1 MSVIENKLEFYE
13 VPQRGEPYI
22 RWTTAS
28 SSLSIPGSVTV
39 GANTRIKLKFQITD
53 FGSPPPS
60 GSSSI
65 SHYLFSFYGLTPS
78 FGIDVDYNGSV
89 KWIVWSTGGYYAGA
103 ADQFEHVLEF
113 DGTSYY
119 LDGALL
125 KGFSQPISDQSGGTF
140 FNSNNIYYDWDAKIY
155 YFQIYS
161 GSTLTRNFI
170 PAIRDGHAG
179 LYDTIAGTFVWSSQA
194 DVFVPGDPPLLFDVE
209 NDQIDSI
216 HSVEA
221 LSFLGDELSYDTMET
236 DVRQKV
242 IMETA
247 VAHIA
252 CSGDQHAL
260 IGWQVT
266 DSGGNYDRSFDITL
280 VFSNDL
286 TSSKFYQHIL
296 CVDNCCRLQYNRL
309 QQRYELFIRTGEQT
323 TETLN
328 IPTAALPV
336 DTQRHVVRITGS
348 GTLEVDEAEV
358 FTGLTIYNNRAQ
370 NGSLVSLGNWATESY
385 SGNYP
390 FTGKIYSCD
399 ILLGT
404 NSRLLF
410 AFRPAVRDGEYGLL
424 SSDSGAIYSNRFCPS
439 VTDVPFAGELTVETS
454 YGDDLTPMPYGTPV
468 LHYMDDV
475 LAARYYIEEMKR
487 TGLISFGISGISA
500 IGLLSRQYH
509 KGGLFSGESFV
520 LVVSEILGDSI
531 DYSVSQELGAV
542 QVYGHLPYATR
553 RDNLRQ
559 LLFATNGHVFRDA
572 DRQIYFDFL
581 DGSEAVEILDENIF
595 ENGSV
600 EYPKLATKVT
610 LTEHDYYYY
619 GGVSEVTLFDNTNG
633 YAVEGLL
640 VKFQN
645 APIYPASLATTGTLT
660 FRDASVN
667 CAIVTGQGTLTGK
680 PYVHTTLDLVR
691 YDDNSGR
698 EEYEVSV
705 TDATLVTA
713 VNGEGVADRVA
724 DYWFHRHII
733 KADIKWSGERCGKLY
748 SVKNAFLEEEAG
760 YLVKMEKVVSSF
772 VRASC
777 EFIAGVGS
785 GDSGNVFEHYAVIT
799 SSGSWSIPEGV
810 DTIRLILVGGGSGG
824 QSGLKGKDGN
834 NSSGGAGGNAGAPG
848 SGGRIYILTLTGV
861 SGSLSV
867 VIGTGGVGGAACS
880 SDQTPNEGTD
890 GNPTTVTIG
899 GMTYTSSAGAR
910 SQAGVENIFTGNIYA
925 LPGEYGTAGAPGG
938 SGREGASEA
947 GSAVGNKTGGAPGSS
962 AFGMYAQTSGGA
974 GSGASATTNGS
985 AGGNASVV
993 HVESSTSSEWFDY
1006 YSHTPGAG
1014 ANGVAATQR
1023 AAATT
1028 PGAGGDGGHG
1038 GGGAGGCGVFNGNI
1052 TDQWE
1057 GDVHIKIGDERSST
1071 AVSAGVGGN
1080 GGAGGN
1086 GAAGCVI
1093 IYY

>member
-1 MSVIENKLEFYE
+1 MSVIENKLEFYTVPEKGEAYIQKADGSGQLNLPSSLTIDRYTRFE
-13 VPQRGEPYI
+13 VDFQFTEFPASNGYI
-22 RWTTAS
+22 FYSAGLFFGVWGTNKRYFAGSNMSNDVFGNADTSRHTAS
-28 SSLSIPGSVTV
+28 
-39 GANTRIKLKFQITD
+39 
-53 FGSPPPS
+53 
-60 GSSSI
+60 
-65 SHYLFSFYGLTPS
+65 
-78 FGIDVDYNGSV
+78 
-89 KWIVWSTGGYYAGA
+89 
-103 ADQFEHVLEF
+103 F
-113 DGTSYY
+113 DGTNFRI
-119 LDGALL
+119 DGVIVYTPASLTQSSSNSGRLIDSNAVKVWRFKLWSNDTLL
-125 KGFSQPISDQSGGTF
+125 
-140 FNSNNIYYDWDAKIY
+140 
-155 YFQIYS
+155 
-161 GSTLTRNFI
+161 
-170 PAIRDGHAG
+170 
-179 LYDTIAGTFVWSSQA
+179 A
-194 DVFVPGDPPLLFDVE
+194 DFVPACINGNYTFRDTVADRNMTAVSPELFSGFVPDEDSHLITSVE
-209 NDQIDSI
+209 NDQIDGIRSA
-216 HSVEA
+216 EA
-221 LSFLGDELSYDTMET
+221 LSLLGDELSYDTMET
-236 DVRQKV
+236 DVRQAV

-260 IGWQVT
+260 ISWQVT
-266 DSGGNYDRSFDITL
+266 DSGGNYDRSFDIAL
-280 VFSNDL
+280 AFSNDL

-296 CVDNCCRLQYNRL
+296 CVDNCCRLQFNRL

-328 IPTAALPV
+328 IPTTALPV
-336 DTQRHVVRITGS
+336 DTQRHVVRITDS
-348 GTLEVDEAEV
+348 GTLEVDGAEV
-358 FTGLTIYNNRAQ
+358 FTGLTIYNNRTRD
-370 NGSLVSLGNWATESY
+370 GSLVSLGNWATESY
-385 SGNYP
+385 TGSYP
-390 FTGKIYSCD
+390 FVGKIYSCD

-454 YGDDLTPMPYGTPV
+454 YGDDLTPMPYGTPL

-509 KGGLFSGESFV
+509 KGGLFSGENFV

-581 DGSEAVEILDENIF
+581 DSSEAVEILDENIF
-595 ENGSV
+595 ENSSV

-619 GGVSEVTLFDNTNG
+619 SGVSAVTLFDNTNG

-645 APIYPASLATTGTLT
+645 APIYPASLTTTGTLT

-698 EEYEVSV
+698 EDYEVSV

-748 SVKNAFLEEEAG
+748 SVKNAFLEEETG

-834 NSSGGAGGNAGAPG
+834 NSSSGAGGNAGAPG
-848 SGGRIYILTLTGV
+848 SSGRIYILTLTGV

-947 GSAVGNKTGGAPGSS
+947 GSAVGNKTGGTPGNS
-962 AFGMYAQTSGGA
+962 ATGMYSQTSGGA
-974 GSGASATTNGS
+974 GSGASATTNGT
-985 AGGNASVV
+985 AGGSASVI
-993 HVESSTSSEWFDY
+993 HVERNTDTEWFDY

-1038 GGGAGGCGVFNGNI
+1038 GSGAGGCGVFNGNI

-1071 AVSAGVGGN
+1071 AVSAGVGGY
-1080 GGAGGN
+1080 GGAGGD
-1086 GAAGCVI
+1086 GAPGCVI

>member
-1 MSVIENKLEFYE
+1 MPVIENKLEFYE
-13 VPQRGEPYI
+13 VPQRGDPYI
-22 RWTTAS
+22 KKIGYRAALAIRDQVVIGSNTKIEMKFQFLNARSAFTAYLFRYNNGPAFGIS
-28 SSLSIPGSVTV
+28 YSFGDDNPTWAMIANNYSYHA
-39 GANTRIKLKFQITD
+39 GANT
-53 FGSPPPS
+53 
-60 GSSSI
+60 
-65 SHYLFSFYGLTPS
+65 
-78 FGIDVDYNGSV
+78 
-89 KWIVWSTGGYYAGA
+89 
-103 ADQFEHVLEF
+103 ADLNEHVLTYYGNKYYIDDALVYECPAITTTPE
-113 DGTSYY
+113 DGFLFYTEATWQ
-119 LDGALL
+119 AL
-125 KGFSQPISDQSGGTF
+125 
-140 FNSNNIYYDWDAKIY
+140 IY
-155 YFQIYS
+155 YFKIYNDNTLVLSYVPAFYDGSYTFYDEISHTYAGRS
-161 GSTLTRNFI
+161 GAAANYGGFI
-170 PAIRDGHAG
+170 PG
-179 LYDTIAGTFVWSSQA
+179 
-194 DVFVPGDPPLLFDVE
+194 PPPKLFDIG
-209 NDQIDSI
+209 DSQINSI

-242 IMETA
+242 TMETA
-247 VAHIA
+247 VTHIA
-252 CSGDQHAL
+252 CSGEQHAF
-260 IGWQVT
+260 IPWYIT
-266 DSGGNYDRSFDITL
+266 DGNDETDRGFDLT
-280 VFSNDL
+280 VEFSNDL
-286 TSSKFYQHIL
+286 TSTKAYQHIFY
-296 CVDNCCRLQYNRL
+296 VDNCCRFQFNRL
-309 QQRYELFIRTGEQT
+309 QQRYEIYARTSAT
-323 TETLN
+323 TGDTLT
-328 IPTAALPV
+328 IPTSALPV
-336 DTQRHVVRITGS
+336 DTERHTVEVNS
-348 GTLEVDEAEV
+348 AGTVTVDGTAV
-358 FTGLTIYNNRAQ
+358 FTGLTIYNSRTDA
-370 NGSLVSLGNWATESY
+370 GSLLSVGNWATGTYTGS
-385 SGNYP
+385 YP
-390 FTGKIYSCD
+390 FTGKIYAVVIKNESGRTVLYNLAPGQQD
-399 ILLGT
+399 NVFGLLGT
-404 NSRLLF
+404 TG
-410 AFRPAVRDGEYGLL
+410 AFTG
-424 SSDSGAIYSNRFCPS
+424 FFPS
-439 VTDVPFAGELTVETS
+439 VSGSAFEGTIEVTVT
-454 YGDDLTPMPYGTPV
+454 YGDDLQVMPYGTPL

-487 TGLISFGISGISA
+487 TGMISFGISGISA

-509 KGGLFSGESFV
+509 KGGLFSGENFV
-520 LVVSEILGDSI
+520 LVVSEILGGSI

-581 DGSEAVEILDENIF
+581 DSSEAVEILDENIF
-595 ENGSV
+595 ENSSV

-619 GGVSEVTLFDNTNG
+619 SGVSAVTLFDNTNG

-640 VKFQN
+640 VRFQN

-660 FRDASVN
+660 FREASVN

-698 EEYEVSV
+698 EEYGVSV

-724 DYWFHRHII
+724 DYCFHRHII

-748 SVKNAFLEEEAG
+748 SVKNTFLEEETG

-785 GDSGNVFEHYAVIT
+785 GGGGNTFENYALVT
-799 SSGSWSIPEGV
+799 SSGSWTIPEGV
-810 DTIRLILVGGGSGG
+810 ETIRLILVGGGSGG
-824 QSGLKGKDGN
+824 QSGLKGADGRN
-834 NSSGGAGGNAGAPG
+834 TSGGAGGSGG
-848 SGGRIYILTLTGV
+848 SSGNGGRIYILTLQNV
-861 SGSLSV
+861 SGSLSIS
-867 VIGTGGVGGAACS
+867 IGTGGAGGAACS
-880 SDQTPNEGTD
+880 NEKTPNEGVE

-910 SQAGVENIFTGNIYA
+910 SPSGVENIFTGIIYA
-925 LPGEYGTAGAPGG
+925 LPGAPGTAGAPGG
-938 SGREGASEA
+938 SGQQGQSEA
-947 GSAVGNKTGGAPGSS
+947 GGSAGNNQGGAPGASVY
-962 AFGMYAQTSGGA
+962 GMNAQTSGGA

-985 AGGNASVV
+985 SGGNASVV
-993 HVESSTSSEWFDY
+993 HIESSTSSEWFDY

-1038 GGGAGGCGVFNGNI
+1038 GSGAGGCGVFNGNI

-1071 AVSAGVGGN
+1071 AASAGVGGY